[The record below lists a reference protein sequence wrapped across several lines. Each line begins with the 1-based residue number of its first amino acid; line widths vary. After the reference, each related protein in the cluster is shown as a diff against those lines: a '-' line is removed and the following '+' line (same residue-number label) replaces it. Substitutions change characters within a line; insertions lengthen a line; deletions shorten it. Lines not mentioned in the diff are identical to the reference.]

1 MKNKDFENLQ
11 YNDGIG
17 YCGELAIAFFDKQLN
32 VYFSIETED
41 EQIADI
47 QYESYEKFKEN
58 WNELQKTIAERV
70 IKYYNEEERFTYGP
84 DEQEEKMIWWPE
96 INTVDEVIEK
106 IEFDGIIIPNPFI
119 MEGKGRCINL
129 TFNKKWGDPDFD
141 EDGLGIKLVNEEIVE
156 IGYKDIAL

>member
-1 MKNKDFENLQ
+1 MKNKDFETLQ
-11 YNDGIG
+11 YNDELG
-17 YCGELAIAFFDKQLN
+17 YSGELPINVFGKDLN
-32 VYFSIETED
+32 IYFSIETGD
-41 EQIADI
+41 EEIADI

-58 WNELQKTIAERV
+58 WDKLQKKIAERIV
-70 IKYYNEEERFTYGP
+70 KYYNEEERFTYGP
-84 DEQEEKMIWWPE
+84 DDQEEKLQWWPE
-96 INTVDEVIEK
+96 INTIEEVREK
-106 IEFDGIIIPNPFI
+106 IEFDGIIIPNPII